1 MKRITAITIT
11 LLLTSCA
18 TMSRDRPGLHAILG
32 RVDVPR
38 LLDCAQNL
46 PDYKAAAQ
54 CLGAEALTQG
64 LRIAMDRALQAA
76 ERAREAGHGGGA
88 ELSPEDEQAIAADLD
103 TSLDLLGEEIA
114 KTWEP
119 PRMEG

>member
-18 TMSRDRPGLHAILG
+18 TLSSDRPGLHAILG

-64 LRIAMDRALQAA
+64 VQIAMDRALQAA

-88 ELSPEDEQAIAADLD
+88 ELSAEDEQAIAVELDHALDDL
-103 TSLDLLGEEIA
+103 GVAIA
-114 KTWEP
+114 ETWEAA
-119 PRMEG
+119 